1 MRQVWADKHEGQM
14 PQLSV
19 EGSQAFT
26 GLILNQVQSGHWGLF
41 SHSKAVSRA
50 DEHMHRGSKPV
61 TSREGHHMQ
70 SEYEKELM
78 AAVNIV
84 ELQERVEVIIVTTIM
99 VLHSNPHL
107 TNLWVH
113 EYELRA
119 PFKYLFGKRALGR
132 YPWASAAMA
141 SALLDAMLQ
150 RIAASIL
157 DDHMTLREALV
168 ETRKDSNFWFLHLF
182 GPMNKES
189 DSVRRIDR
197 PPDNNELPPLKRRR
211 NQQWIDNASSSSWT
225 PGKGYS
231 NAWNGS
237 GGKGSGKGKK
247 GKSRRGGDGPRFT
260 TTSTGMPLPSQQ
272 TPPPDWG
279 GDAKK
284 SRRNRDTQMD
294 KAFALIII
302 PPPAVGTATGTTTI
316 VLACS
321 GMAYIA
327 SSNTLTNAIGAKI
340 APTRKHAL
348 RLRLRAKGYQPQRRN
363 GGALRIGQY

>member
-1 MRQVWADKHEGQM
+1 
-14 PQLSV
+14 
-19 EGSQAFT
+19 
-26 GLILNQVQSGHWGLF
+26 
-41 SHSKAVSRA
+41 
-50 DEHMHRGSKPV
+50 
-61 TSREGHHMQ
+61 
-70 SEYEKELM
+70 
-78 AAVNIV
+78 
-84 ELQERVEVIIVTTIM
+84 
-99 VLHSNPHL
+99 
-107 TNLWVH
+107 
-113 EYELRA
+113 
-119 PFKYLFGKRALGR
+119 
-132 YPWASAAMA
+132 
-141 SALLDAMLQ
+141 
-150 RIAASIL
+150 
-157 DDHMTLREALV
+157 
-168 ETRKDSNFWFLHLF
+168 
-182 GPMNKES
+182 MNKES

-237 GGKGSGKGKK
+237 GGGKGSGRGRKESPVEAVTAHASPRLPPGCPCHL
-247 GKSRRGGDGPRFT
+247 SR
-260 TTSTGMPLPSQQ
+260 ST
-272 TPPPDWG
+272 PDWG

-321 GMAYIA
+321 GLAYIA